1 MIKKLIF
8 ISMAVLCLILPCTA
22 QDNAAYVKQEKI
34 DVVFFTSPY
43 CGFCKRCAA
52 EFIPGFIEANK
63 DRINFIEHNVFEEG
77 KNAIFYDAVK
87 EYGQQS
93 SGVPAMVIGDHY
105 FLGYPHQIGSAAQ
118 MALDDAI
125 AKGQKTRVRK
135 LAVATPKPRQEAVKK
150 EPAPAKKTAVAKVEK
165 KPEPKKEIKKEAPL
179 PIVQKEEIVI
189 HEDASQNVSPVE
201 TNEPDAPSTTKSIF
215 ESITLWAIVGAGL
228 VDGINPCAF
237 AVIVF
242 FISFLAV
249 YKYEKREIM
258 IVGICYC
265 ASVFVAYILMGLGL
279 FNFLYAMG
287 SFYYAIVG
295 FKWLTIILCGIFF
308 LLSVYDL
315 LAYKITGRA
324 DKIIL
329 QLPKSYKEYVHKVMR
344 FFLKD
349 KEKSTL
355 RLIMASVAVGFI
367 VSLVEAVCTGQVYLP
382 TIVLILKEADSHF
395 WRAISY
401 LLIYNFMFIV
411 PLIVIF
417 VLTLLGYE
425 SKGFNDFLKK
435 HLALTKFL
443 LALVFLV
450 LLILLITA
458 M

>member
-1 MIKKLIF
+1 MIKKFIF
-8 ISMAVLCLILPCTA
+8 ISMAALCLILPCMA
-22 QDNAAYVKQEKI
+22 QDNAAFAEQEKI

-43 CGFCKRCAA
+43 CGYCKRCMA
-52 EFIPGFIEANK
+52 EFIPSFIEANK
-63 DRINFIEHNVFEEG
+63 DRINFIEHNIFEEG
-77 KNAIFYDAVK
+77 KNGIFYDAVK
-87 EYGQQS
+87 EYKQQS

-105 FLGYPHQIGSAAQ
+105 FLGYPYQIGNTAQ

-135 LAVATPKPRQEAVKK
+135 LAIAAPEPQQEPVKK
-150 EPAPAKKTAVAKVEK
+150 ELTPAKKTTVAKVEK
-165 KPEPKKEIKKEAPL
+165 KAEPKKEIKKEEPL
-179 PIVQKEEIVI
+179 PVAPKEEIII
-189 HEDASQNVSPVE
+189 HEDSSQNVSPLESVKE
-201 TNEPDAPSTTKSIF
+201 NGPSTTKSIF

-249 YKYEKREIM
+249 YKYEKREIL

-287 SFYYAIVG
+287 SFYYVIVA

-329 QLPKSYKEYVHKVMR
+329 QLPKSYKEYIHKVMR

-349 KEKSTL
+349 KEKSTP
-355 RLIMASVAVGFI
+355 RLIMASVAVGFV

-382 TIVLILKEADSHF
+382 TIVLILKEADAHF
-395 WRAISY
+395 WRAVAY
-401 LLIYNFMFIV
+401 LLIYNLMFIV
-411 PLIVIF
+411 PLIVVF

-435 HLALTKFL
+435 HLALTKLL
-443 LALVFLV
+443 LAMVFLV
-450 LLILLITA
+450 LLVLLLMA